1 MPRIRAAIKRSLAGR
16 EPNRDLALAAVVEL
30 VALTGIRAGRESYAR
45 LNGTRGAATLLK
57 SNVTVTGTRIALAFR
72 AKGGKAMDKEL
83 QSARLAK
90 AIGRLR
96 GLPGARPFRYRGADG
111 GVRNVRAGEVNAYLR
126 EVTGVSISLKDF
138 RTLSAS
144 AAALDTLAR
153 IAPARSETRRRKQ
166 VREVMQRVADRLG
179 NTPAIC
185 RKSYV
190 PENLVMAFESGRL
203 KRMAGRCRPGAT
215 LLSEVLA
222 KTLLSRRRSSRSEN
236 AARAQRSRASAGV
249 TITGLLSGVTAAVT
263 SPVSCR

>member
-1 MPRIRAAIKRSLAGR
+1 
-16 EPNRDLALAAVVEL
+16 
-30 VALTGIRAGRESYAR
+30 
-45 LNGTRGAATLLK
+45 
-57 SNVTVTGTRIALAFR
+57 
-72 AKGGKAMDKEL
+72 
-83 QSARLAK
+83 
-90 AIGRLR
+90 
-96 GLPGARPFRYRGADG
+96 
-111 GVRNVRAGEVNAYLR
+111 
-126 EVTGVSISLKDF
+126 
-138 RTLSAS
+138 
-144 AAALDTLAR
+144 
-153 IAPARSETRRRKQ
+153 
-166 VREVMQRVADRLG
+166 MQRVADRLG